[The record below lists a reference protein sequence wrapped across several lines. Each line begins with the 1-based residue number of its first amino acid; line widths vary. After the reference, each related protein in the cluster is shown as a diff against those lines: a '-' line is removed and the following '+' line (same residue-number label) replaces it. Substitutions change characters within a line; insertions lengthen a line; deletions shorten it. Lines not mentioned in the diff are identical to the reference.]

1 MQEEKVLI
9 GVFFRREETNR
20 EKEFMQRAFS
30 REETP
35 HPDTRRARQGQE
47 GVVRSR
53 AAGTFDLLTVRGLI
67 T

>member
-1 MQEEKVLI
+1 MHFSGEEKQT
-9 GVFFRREETNR
+9 EEAV
-20 EKEFMQRAFS
+20 KGFMQRAFG

-35 HPDTRRARQGQE
+35 QPDTRRARQGQE
-47 GVVRSR
+47 GRGRRSSQ